1 MSFDHSYLYAH
12 HILLGSSSDFL
23 SLLLFSSDV
32 HGEAR
37 YTQNPYAHY
46 NQNSYAHHN
55 QQLSSPLDDP
65 GNGVPTS
72 NTGAMRPQPPMV
84 FTDLPYTSG
93 TQPSSWPESA
103 QPSSSPC
110 SPFPPTPGVSGYEW
124 NQSGGHLYQNLS
136 TSYPNSQG
144 EINPGFRIIDPQGH
158 YTAYPAPAV
167 DEGLTMISPSSLASF
182 EFGLKKATVASTKVR
197 EQADR
202 KRKSQAKFYCSFC
215 SAGFTAKH
223 NLQLPRIYGLASK
236 TTRILIE
243 EAPCKNMQ
251 IFFRGYP
258 TCLTIRGGF
267 GYIETYIEQSSYMLK

>member
-1 MSFDHSYLYAH
+1 MSFNHSYL
-12 HILLGSSSDFL
+12 
-23 SLLLFSSDV
+23 SDV
-32 HGEAR
+32 HGEAC

-55 QQLSSPLDDP
+55 QQLSSPSDEAYSQFPPDDITGRSP

-158 YTAYPAPAV
+158 YTAYPAPPV

-223 NLQLPRIYGLASK
+223 NLQCESFWLHSKYLGFMGLLLRPREFS
-236 TTRILIE
+236 
-243 EAPCKNMQ
+243 
-251 IFFRGYP
+251 
-258 TCLTIRGGF
+258 
-267 GYIETYIEQSSYMLK
+267 